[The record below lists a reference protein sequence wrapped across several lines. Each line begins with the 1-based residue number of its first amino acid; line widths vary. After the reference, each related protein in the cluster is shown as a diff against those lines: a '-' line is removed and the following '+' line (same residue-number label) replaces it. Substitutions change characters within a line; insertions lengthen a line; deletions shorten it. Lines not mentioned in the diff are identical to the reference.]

1 MANVIMVV
9 IVIVVVTVTL
19 LAFVGLHSDVRTSL
33 TARRPLGRS
42 QPRHDSAA
50 RCTAQ
55 ASEAVSTTPAQV
67 AADSAEDDMIRRYRE
82 GHTPVRHGLIVSC
95 GLCGTSQIVR
105 PHRGTHRFALV
116 CCSCHVKTLIT
127 LPAAR

>member
-33 TARRPLGRS
+33 TARRPLGRG
-42 QPRHDSAA
+42 QRRHDSSA
-50 RCTAQ
+50 RRTAQ

-95 GLCGTSQIVR
+95 SLCGTSQIVR
-105 PHRGTHRFALV
+105 PHHGTHRFALV